1 MPTVRRGSRWANR
14 RVNYGV
20 ARYRQGAAE
29 DAMTAMRQALLAE
42 PGHAAAGA
50 NLGAFLRISGRQQ
63 AAETLLRRTIAHE
76 PGNAAARLNLVAD
89 LLQEERAAEALALL
103 AATAPPGDNLPA
115 RRHWHLQEAL
125 ALLQLGRIAEVP
137 PVLHAL
143 QALGPIPPEIA
154 PIWHWRHVLLA
165 VGQNRIADARAA
177 AAQMELAIGT
187 MGPNAVLEHRIMA
200 HYNLARFWS
209 GQNEHARAFAFWTA
223 GHALLRRI
231 QPFSRPAYLGFVEAN
246 ISTLDAGRFAAG
258 PRAGNT
264 DAAPVFIVGMPRSGT
279 TLCHQILAAHEQVHG
294 TGEREAL
301 GRAFAQLGGS
311 LDTAAAVDRIA
322 ALNATALD
330 AAAERYLTD
339 LHALAPTKTRIVD
352 KMPGNFLYLGLVGL
366 MLPGAKIIHCVRD
379 PRDIGLSIFTFRFY
393 GLHAYAH
400 DLADLGWT
408 IAQQARLMAHWR
420 AALPNQILT
429 VQLADWVNGFEDTL
443 ARVLAHLD
451 LPPDP
456 NCARFYQ
463 SNARVHTVSRAQVRR
478 PVNAHGL
485 NRWQRYANELAPL
498 IGELDRGGM
507 LRG

>member
-1 MPTVRRGSRWANR
+1 
-14 RVNYGV
+14 
-20 ARYRQGAAE
+20 
-29 DAMTAMRQALLAE
+29 
-42 PGHAAAGA
+42 
-50 NLGAFLRISGRQQ
+50 
-63 AAETLLRRTIAHE
+63 
-76 PGNAAARLNLVAD
+76 
-89 LLQEERAAEALALL
+89 
-103 AATAPPGDNLPA
+103 
-115 RRHWHLQEAL
+115 
-125 ALLQLGRIAEVP
+125 
-137 PVLHAL
+137 
-143 QALGPIPPEIA
+143 
-154 PIWHWRHVLLA
+154 
-165 VGQNRIADARAA
+165 
-177 AAQMELAIGT
+177 
-187 MGPNAVLEHRIMA
+187 
-200 HYNLARFWS
+200 
-209 GQNEHARAFAFWTA
+209 
-223 GHALLRRI
+223 
-231 QPFSRPAYLGFVEAN
+231 
-246 ISTLDAGRFAAG
+246 
-258 PRAGNT
+258 
-264 DAAPVFIVGMPRSGT
+264 
-279 TLCHQILAAHEQVHG
+279 VHG